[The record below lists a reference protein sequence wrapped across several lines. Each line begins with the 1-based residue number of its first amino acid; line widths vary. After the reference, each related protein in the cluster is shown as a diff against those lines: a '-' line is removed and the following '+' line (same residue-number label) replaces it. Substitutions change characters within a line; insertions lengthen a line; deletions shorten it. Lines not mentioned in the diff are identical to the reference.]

1 MRNVSN
7 CSELLITNR
16 YAFYTE
22 LVILLRMCEFAIARR
37 TTKKMNQN
45 SVVLLKLKW
54 LLKEE
59 ETGRTQHSVQYN
71 VLCLSAD
78 VLCKAIQCIK
88 TQ

>member
-1 MRNVSN
+1 MRFIQSWLFCCACVN
-7 CSELLITNR
+7 LLEEQLIK
-16 YAFYTE
+16 
-22 LVILLRMCEFAIARR
+22 LD
-37 TTKKMNQN
+37 QN